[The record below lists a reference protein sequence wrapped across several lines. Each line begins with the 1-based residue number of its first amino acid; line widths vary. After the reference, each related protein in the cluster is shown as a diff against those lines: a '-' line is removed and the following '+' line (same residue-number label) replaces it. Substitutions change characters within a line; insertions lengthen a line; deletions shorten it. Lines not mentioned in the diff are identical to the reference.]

1 MEMQFEDLNVEEVEG
16 SIDVCVEVVEG
27 TITANVRV
35 DLISM
40 DDSTTGNENSDS
52 YCKVLYSHF

>member
-1 MEMQFEDLNVEEVEG
+1 MLTLIAPVVEMQFEDLNVEEVEG
-16 SIDVCVEVVEG
+16 SIDVCVVVVEG

-40 DDSTTGNENSDS
+40 DDSTTGNENSD
-52 YCKVLYSHF
+52 

>member
-1 MEMQFEDLNVEEVEG
+1 MQFEDLNVEEVEG

-52 YCKVLYSHF
+52 YCKV